1 MIPHHM
7 TKPSLVDQGVLISV
21 GCFRLL
27 SRDKKVASLARQYCF
42 AALSERNS
50 FTGSRAAARTM
61 TGKGQWRIQLI
72 RQHRFV
78 SFAFTAGPIRRSIDL
93 SPRPSGGPSH
103 DARAYSPGAACLPD
117 AAAILQ

>member
-21 GCFRLL
+21 GCFRLI

-78 SFAFTAGPIRRSIDL
+78 SFPSLRDPFVDPFSL
-93 SPRPSGGPSH
+93 SP
-103 DARAYSPGAACLPD
+103 LP
-117 AAAILQ
+117 AAAPPHVRPANPPDTPRLPPPPP